1 MPSRPKGHAC
11 RHWGSLY
18 MFKLD
23 AFCRLAHSKST
34 FQTVSFCFLPPISF
48 TSLLTAFFSLHM
60 LPWGLSDGLV
70 LAAGQSPFVSAV
82 ASPRLPSSFSERSTR
97 SPVLNTSTAASR
109 CEFTHHRTS
118 LPPAATQ
125 RLTAAR
131 LALFHRGLASVRL
144 LAMGRHLPHIGVELG
159 DSKRSPLAAPALSCP
174 NRAVRWSSWSAPGL
188 CRRLEKGTVPQH
200 AVV

>member
-97 SPVLNTSTAASR
+97 GLVLNTSSAAQR
-109 CEFTHHRTS
+109 CELTHHSTS
-118 LPPAATQ
+118 LPPVAIQ
-125 RLTAAR
+125 RLTTAR
-131 LALFHRGLASVRL
+131 PALFRRASASVRS
-144 LAMGRHLPHIGVELG
+144 LAMGP
-159 DSKRSPLAAPALSCP
+159 SCP
-174 NRAVRWSSWSAPGL
+174 RTRAP
-188 CRRLEKGTVPQH
+188 H
-200 AVV
+200 